1 MKTLQPTKQNDMV
14 AINNDCKVS
23 KNERTT
29 NDDKNKQIRQQIKIQ
44 NEHLGNI
51 NKIEKLK
58 KRLDSVSTMK
68 RKTEHSHTLVNQ
80 ALNIRKSNK

>member
-14 AINNDCKVS
+14 AINNDSKVS

-29 NDDKNKQIRQQIKIQ
+29 NEDKNKQIRQQIKIQ

-68 RKTEHSHTLVNQ
+68 R
-80 ALNIRKSNK
+80 

>member
-1 MKTLQPTKQNDMV
+1 MKTLQPIKQDDMV
-14 AINNDCKVS
+14 AINNDSKVS

-29 NDDKNKQIRQQIKIQ
+29 NEDKNKQIRQQIKIQ

-68 RKTEHSHTLVNQ
+68 R
-80 ALNIRKSNK
+80 

>member
-14 AINNDCKVS
+14 ATNNDSKVS

-29 NDDKNKQIRQQIKIQ
+29 NEDKNKQIRQQIKIQ

-68 RKTEHSHTLVNQ
+68 RSRTLVNQ